1 MYKQLWR
8 ALLEPK
14 KSTTILHNCLYFTAN
29 SLARTVTRM
38 EEEAFRKTGL
48 SPSHAFL
55 MMLFNDHPGIFQ
67 KELAESLQLAPSTVT
82 RFIDSLVNKGLLT
95 RETKG
100 KASKVYPTAD
110 GQALQAPIESAWK
123 DLHMAY
129 TKVLGLREG
138 DALTAMIDAAGEK
151 LNR

>member
-1 MYKQLWR
+1 MN
-8 ALLEPK
+8 EK
-14 KSTTILHNCLYFTAN
+14 KSTTILHHCLYFTAN
-29 SLARTVTRM
+29 ALARATTRM
-38 EEEAFRKTGL
+38 AEESFRKTGL

-55 MMLFNDHPGIFQ
+55 MMLVNDHPGIFQ

-100 KASKVYPTAD
+100 KATKVYPTAD
-110 GQALQAPIESAWK
+110 GQSLQAPIEAAWK
-123 DLHMAY
+123 DLHISY

-138 DALTAMIDAAGEK
+138 DALTAMIDVAGEK
-151 LNR
+151 LNNQA